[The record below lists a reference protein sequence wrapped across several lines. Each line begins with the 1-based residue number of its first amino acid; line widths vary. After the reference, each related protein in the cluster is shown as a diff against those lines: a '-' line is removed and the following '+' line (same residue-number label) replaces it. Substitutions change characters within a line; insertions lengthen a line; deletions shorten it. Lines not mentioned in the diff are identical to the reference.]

1 MFSSRGFIVSGLT
14 FRSLIHFEFIIVR
27 HYKQGEIHNTN
38 GNSEINYGILSI
50 GILYNH
56 LQNVSGKMPL
66 DSVKILH

>member
-1 MFSSRGFIVSGLT
+1 M
-14 FRSLIHFEFIIVR
+14 FIIVR